1 MTTWNCDRVV
11 CQRSCTP
18 RRGKIRMYKHVAGLT
33 VAALLLMA
41 VPAQADLI
49 TNGGFET
56 GDLSGWTLVLAGG
69 GGGGT
74 GVATTHEAS
83 TNPGVNGDPVGG
95 WDPTAGTY
103 FAYLKTDGP
112 GSFTTLSQSFTGAV
126 GDTLD
131 FDVFFDTSDYAPFAD
146 SGFAELTLPDTSVLN
161 LYFENVASVGNFG
174 ADGWT
179 HVSHILTQAGTY
191 TLEFGVTNSGDSVV
205 DSWLGID
212 NVVAIPAPGAVLLGA
227 MGLGL
232 VGWVKRRFA

>member
-1 MTTWNCDRVV
+1 MT
-11 CQRSCTP
+11 
-18 RRGKIRMYKHVAGLT
+18 MYKQLAGLT

-56 GDLSGWTLVLAGG
+56 GDLGGWTLVLAGG

-74 GVATTHEAS
+74 GFATTHEAAVG
-83 TNPGVNGDPVGG
+83 NDGPGFGPGVHGPGPGDPAGG
-95 WDPTAGTY
+95 WDPTEGTY
-103 FAYLKTDGP
+103 FAYLKTDGS
-112 GSFTTLSQSFTGAV
+112 GSLTTLSQTFSDNV

-131 FDVFFDTSDYAPFAD
+131 FDVFFDTGDYLPFDD
-146 SGFAELTLPDTSVLN
+146 SGFADLTLPDTTVLN
-161 LYFENVASVGNFG
+161 LYFENVTSVGNYG

-179 HVSHILTQAGTY
+179 HVSHTRTQAGIY
-191 TLEFGVTNSGDSVV
+191 TLEFGVTNALDSAF

-232 VGWVKRRFA
+232 VGWIKRRFT